1 MAEVLGFEP
10 PSGLAEA
17 PEAPAPLPFDDEPH
31 LVGKTAT
38 HELWMANCRDPEG
51 NIITISEARPIS

>member
-17 PEAPAPLPFDDEPH
+17 PAAPTPLPFDDEPAADAAPPEE
-31 LVGKTAT
+31 TAKDET
-38 HELWMANCRDPEG
+38 VH
-51 NIITISEARPIS
+51 